1 MTMTQV
7 SHRRAAAARCSQPA
21 AAAADPAL
29 TVGAIYVGST
39 NDYGYNRSMHDG
51 LMAMKAAIPGVTVLE
66 AENVPETAEAERV
79 MEGMIQQGAK
89 LIFATSFGHQQAAF
103 DLAKK
108 HPDVVFEHAGGWMQ
122 APNFGNFF
130 GATQAAWYP
139 MGVAAGLM
147 TKSNTLGFVVGVPIG
162 YAIGNV
168 NAFALG
174 ARSVNPKAEVRV
186 VVIGSWSDKAKE
198 AAATNALIDQGAD
211 VVAMHVDSPA
221 TVIQAAEEPR
231 RLLDRLPVGRGA
243 RAGAQ
248 GLDHRPRLHLGPVHD
263 RDRQERDRRDLQAR
277 HGSRGPGRDDCDR
290 AVRRRR
296 AGDDASA
303 QSPPPPT
310 RSPRASTPSPGRSPT
325 IPASCGSRRAKPGA
339 ATRWAISTGT
349 SKASSERRNSRG
361 RSLSIPHEYVP
372 VAAAAIGLPLPPDD
386 LGGVIAAFAVLAR
399 VAGASDGVRPA
410 RGHRRRRGVHAGRRR
425 AS

>member
-1 MTMTQV
+1 MT
-7 SHRRAAAARCSQPA
+7 RLRFLIFALLLILFAGR
-21 AAAADPAL
+21 AAAADPTL

-66 AENVPETAEAERV
+66 AENVPETADAERI

-89 LIFATSFGHQQAAF
+89 LIFATSFGHQESAF
-103 DLAKK
+103 NLAKK

-211 VVAMHVDSPA
+211 VVAMHVDLPA
-221 TVIQAAEEPR
+221 TVIQAAEN
-231 RLLDRLPVGRGA
+231 RGVYSIGFQSVEA
-243 RAGAQ
+243 RALAPKGWIT
-248 GLDHRPRLHLGPVHD
+248 GLGFTWGPFMTDTAKSVMAGTFKPAMVREGLGEMIAIAPFGSAVP
-263 RDRQERDRRDLQAR
+263 QTTQAAVTAAADKVAK
-277 HGSRGPGRDDCDR
+277 GFNPFTGPITDNTG
-290 AVRRRR
+290 AVRIKEGE
-296 AGDDASA
+296 AWGGDKMGNFD
-303 QSPPPPT
+303 
-310 RSPRASTPSPGRSPT
+310 
-325 IPASCGSRRAKPGA
+325 
-339 ATRWAISTGT
+339 W
-349 SKASSERRNSRG
+349 
-361 RSLSIPHEYVP
+361 YVE
-372 VAAAAIGLPLPPDD
+372 
-386 LGGVIAAFAVLAR
+386 GVIGKAK
-399 VAGASDGVRPA
+399 
-410 RGHRRRRGVHAGRRR
+410 
-425 AS
+425 

>member
-1 MTMTQV
+1 MTML
-7 SHRRAAAARCSQPA
+7 RFLIAAALLLFA
-21 AAAADPAL
+21 AGAASADPVL

-89 LIFATSFGHQQAAF
+89 LIFATSFGHQQSAF

-174 ARSVNPKAEVRV
+174 ARSVNPKAQVRV
-186 VVIGSWSDKAKE
+186 VVVGSWSDKAKE
-198 AAATNALIDQGAD
+198 AAATNALIDEGAD
-211 VVAMHVDSPA
+211 VIAMHVDSPA
-221 TVIQAAEEPR
+221 TVIQAAES
-231 RLLDRLPVGRGA
+231 RGA
-243 RAGAQ
+243 YSIGFQSVEARALAPKGWITGLGFTWGPFMTETAKSVIAGTFKPAMVREGLGEMITVAPFGSAVPETVRAQ
-248 GLDHRPRLHLGPVHD
+248 VTAAADKVAKGFNPFTGPIVD
-263 RDRQERDRRDLQAR
+263 NTGVVRIKDGEAWGGDKM
-277 HGSRGPGRDDCDR
+277 GSFDWYVEGVIG
-290 AVRRRR
+290 
-296 AGDDASA
+296 
-303 QSPPPPT
+303 
-310 RSPRASTPSPGRSPT
+310 
-325 IPASCGSRRAKPGA
+325 RAK
-339 ATRWAISTGT
+339 
-349 SKASSERRNSRG
+349 
-361 RSLSIPHEYVP
+361 
-372 VAAAAIGLPLPPDD
+372 
-386 LGGVIAAFAVLAR
+386 
-399 VAGASDGVRPA
+399 
-410 RGHRRRRGVHAGRRR
+410 
-425 AS
+425 